1 MLTNKTAYESSSKV
15 CLSWGREKHIMHS
28 TYLHH
33 SSTIALKQATWQRHL
48 LSPSSLTIF
57 SQFQCSLT
65 HKKVLCVQKNKF
77 YSHHYCIIMA
87 NDLQMCNK
95 SLHPFGGDKWKAN
108 LCGLGQCF
116 VVVVTVMAFPN
127 VPEIKSFVTNVPNL
141 YIYIILGFYK
151 LSFLSSS
158 SYQFQIYQ
166 KHPNSHQWEPIIAS
180 LWSYVAPIN
189 GRKPMD
195 KWGYAPWKFTVRHLK
210 K

>member
-65 HKKVLCVQKNKF
+65 HKKYYVWKKT
-77 YSHHYCIIMA
+77 SSTHIIIVSSWPMIFKCA
-87 NDLQMCNK
+87 TNH
-95 SLHPFGGDKWKAN
+95 STPWGDKWFVAH

-166 KHPNSHQWEPIIAS
+166 KHPNSHQWDPIIAS

>member
-65 HKKVLCVQKNKF
+65 HKKYYVCKKT
-77 YSHHYCIIMA
+77 SSTHIIIVSSWPMIFKCA
-87 NDLQMCNK
+87 TNHCTP
-95 SLHPFGGDKWKAN
+95 SRDKWKAVD

-127 VPEIKSFVTNVPNL
+127 VPEIKSFFTNVPNL
-141 YIYIILGFYK
+141 YIYIILVFTSWASSVPVVSVPNLPNTSKLPSMGPYDRLLVELCGPYK
-151 LSFLSSS
+151 RL
-158 SYQFQIYQ
+158 
-166 KHPNSHQWEPIIAS
+166 K
-180 LWSYVAPIN
+180 IN
-189 GRKPMD
+189 G
-195 KWGYAPWKFTVRHLK
+195 
-210 K
+210 

>member
-65 HKKVLCVQKNKF
+65 HKKYYVCKKTSSTHIIIVSSWPMIFKCVTN
-77 YSHHYCIIMA
+77 HCTP
-87 NDLQMCNK
+87 DR
-95 SLHPFGGDKWKAN
+95 GDKWKAH

-116 VVVVTVMAFPN
+116 VVVVTGMAFPN

-141 YIYIILGFYK
+141 YIYIILVFT
-151 LSFLSSS
+151 SWASSVPVVIS
-158 SYQFQIYQ
+158 SKSTKNIQT
-166 KHPNSHQWEPIIAS
+166 
-180 LWSYVAPIN
+180 PIN
-189 GRKPMD
+189 G
-195 KWGYAPWKFTVRHLK
+195 TL
-210 K
+210 